1 MKRGPED
8 NNKDESSESDETT
21 SVYISRHFSME
32 RTDECNKHQDS
43 SVHW

>member
-1 MKRGPED
+1 MERGLED
-8 NNKDESSESDETT
+8 ENKDESSESDETT
-21 SVYISRHFSME
+21 STYISRHFSME